1 MYRSGWMKKSIA
13 GMVIFFM
20 LAGTLLFANG
30 TSESRSNSSGA
41 AGKIVVL
48 IPDWHKDLFEAAAEY
63 HMQMNPATEVEVIV
77 SDAQQYKQR
86 FAVMVAAGTPPD
98 MFVPWMSL
106 QLGWIADDM
115 DERLYKFGERE
126 IAASQYPD
134 VLRLCLEADPYSL
147 PITVDAFG
155 MAYNKEYFKKYGFES
170 PENMTWA
177 ELTYALQ
184 EFKEYGDIPVAADR
198 STAMPLFRMLTASDI
213 ESGNPGY
220 FNSWS
225 AREVSFESPAAMQM
239 AGKIAML
246 NSFFPKLSST
256 RQYGTAWDEF
266 FKEKKGA
273 VAFTLFQLYRNR
285 SNGDPDLGFAAFPAG
300 YGRETA
306 LSLYEG
312 PNVSLMKTSEAR
324 LRSALDFLETLTSK
338 EFQAELEPRVRFGSL
353 WSDETAAGDDELFR
367 LIASADYKNV
377 PFSDPFVSEEVKE
390 LQAVLYAETRMLVDG
405 GYSPARYIW
414 VMEKKAEEIV
424 GPLTRGARRY
434 DGAELDLALT
444 RLQQET
450 GIDISIAAAGAAGES
465 RQAES
470 SRPAASSGSQDAAAP
485 AVSAVTQSKR
495 DTDGPRITIIYP
507 EVASRGV
514 DVEPRTKELRIIG
527 RVADSS
533 GIFEVTVNGT
543 EAAVGSDGS
552 FKADVRLA
560 YGENRFTVTAEDVHA
575 NRTVRSF
582 SITRATEAAGFSAP
596 SAAPATAST
605 AAGRASNETGG
616 VYYALLIGIEEYADR
631 NINQLQY
638 PIDDASELG
647 SLLTRS
653 YTFDRPNVTYLR
665 NPSRQDILR
674 QFESLRRSLGPDD
687 NLLIYY
693 AGHGYWDEQMRQGY
707 WLPVDARKN
716 DRTNWLSNSTVTDY
730 LRAINTRHI
739 LLVSDA
745 CFSGSIFQTRSAFLD
760 AEVSV
765 RKMWETP
772 SRRAITSGNLSAVPD
787 ESVFSRYLR
796 KRLAANTEP
805 YLYSQKLYIEFRDA
819 VTNNSPNAQSPQ
831 YGVIQQTGDEGG
843 DFIFVRRR

>member
-1 MYRSGWMKKSIA
+1 MYRTGWMKKSAA
-13 GMVIFFM
+13 GLVLFF
-20 LAGTLLFANG
+20 LLSGTALLANG
-30 TSESRSNSSGA
+30 TSESRSTPSGT
-41 AGKIVVL
+41 AGKITVL

-63 HMQMNPATEVEVIV
+63 HMEMNPATEVEVIV
-77 SDAQQYKQR
+77 SDARQYNER
-86 FAVMVAAGTPPD
+86 FTVMIAAGTPPD
-98 MFVPWMSL
+98 MFVPWMNL
-106 QLGWIADDM
+106 QLDWIADDI

-126 IAASQYPD
+126 IAASHYPD

-155 MAYNKEYFKKYGFES
+155 MAYNKEPFQRGGFRYPES
-170 PENMTWA
+170 MTWA
-177 ELTYALQ
+177 ELIYALQ
-184 EFKEYGDIPVAADR
+184 DFKEYGDVPVAADK
-198 STAMPLFRMLTASDI
+198 STAMPLFRLLTASDI
-213 ESGNPGY
+213 ESDNPGY
-220 FNSWS
+220 FNSWG
-225 AREVSFESPAAMQM
+225 AREVSFESPAVMQM

-246 NSFFPKLSST
+246 NSFFPGLSST

-285 SNGDPDLGFAAFPAG
+285 SNGDPDFGFAPFPAG
-300 YGRETA
+300 YGREHA
-306 LSLYEG
+306 VSLYESAS
-312 PNVSLMKTSEAR
+312 VALMKTNEAR
-324 LRSALDFLETLTSK
+324 LRSALDFLETITSE
-338 EFQAELEPRVRFGSL
+338 EFQAELEPHLRFGSL

-367 LIASADYKNV
+367 LIASADYVNV
-377 PFSDPFVSEEVKE
+377 PFSNFYASGEVKE
-390 LQAVLYAETRMLVDG
+390 LQSALYAETRRLVDG
-405 GYSPARYIW
+405 EHSPARYIW
-414 VMEKKAEEIV
+414 MMEKKAEEIV

-450 GIDISIAAAGAAGES
+450 GIDVSIAAAGAAGAS
-465 RQAES
+465 GAAQS
-470 SRPAASSGSQDAAAP
+470 SRPADSSH
-485 AVSAVTQSKR
+485 SAGTSSPREAEKPR

-514 DVEPRTKELRIIG
+514 DVEPQIKELRIIG

-582 SITRATEAAGFSAP
+582 TIERATEAQGFSAP
-596 SAAPATAST
+596 SEALS
-605 AAGRASNETGG
+605 AGRGSGETGG
-616 VYYALLIGIEEYADR
+616 EYHALLIGIEEYADR
-631 NINQLQY
+631 NISRLQY

-647 SLLTRS
+647 GLLTRS

-665 NPSRQDILR
+665 NPTRQEILR
-674 QFESLRRSLGPDD
+674 QFETLRRSLGPDD

-707 WLPVDARKN
+707 WLPVDARKD

-730 LRAINTRHI
+730 LRA
-739 LLVSDA
+739 
-745 CFSGSIFQTRSAFLD
+745 
-760 AEVSV
+760 
-765 RKMWETP
+765 
-772 SRRAITSGNLSAVPD
+772 
-787 ESVFSRYLR
+787 
-796 KRLAANTEP
+796 
-805 YLYSQKLYIEFRDA
+805 
-819 VTNNSPNAQSPQ
+819 
-831 YGVIQQTGDEGG
+831 
-843 DFIFVRRR
+843 